1 MPTIQP
7 AAGFGVS
14 TGASAG
20 WQDWPFN
27 HQGLFVK
34 KQLFWILCKYG
45 LGLGLLGYVVWKNW
59 SYHPDGDSSKTLGL
73 VTALDKPIHFLPLII
88 GLVLC
93 SASVLLTFVRWFIL
107 VRAQGLP
114 FTLPNAIRL
123 GLIGTYLN
131 TFLPGSVGGDI
142 IKATYIAREQNRR
155 TVAVATVLID
165 RGIGLTGLFWLV
177 AVVGSSFWAGGYLE
191 QMVSD
196 PAAAQT
202 LEFIVSVALGL
213 MAASLAF
220 WILLGF
226 LPQRRADKFAWR
238 LGRIPKI
245 GHSLA
250 EFWRA
255 VWMYRCRGKS
265 VAIAILLAMIG
276 HVGFVLTFYCAALTL
291 NRPDEVPSLQTH
303 FLLVPVGMSIQAG
316 FPAPGGVGGG
326 EVAFGELYKR
336 VNYPFDRAVLAS
348 LTKRVMDWILAFTGY
363 LVYLRMRPAL
373 RASAE
378 QARKEALALPN
389 PPPSTNGSLGHPT
402 LSPSGVSDN
411 IKNTAL

>member
-1 MPTIQP
+1 MPTNRP
-7 AAGFGVS
+7 AAGFGVV
-14 TGASAG
+14 TGAG
-20 WQDWPFN
+20 VRRRDWPF
-27 HQGLFVK
+27 HDQGLFVK

-45 LGLGLLGYVVWKNW
+45 LGLGLLGYVIRNYW
-59 SYHPDGDSSKTLGL
+59 SYPAPNDPTKTMGL
-73 VTALDKPIHFLPLII
+73 VTALDKPIHVLPLLI
-88 GLVLC
+88 GLVIC
-93 SASVLLTFVRWFIL
+93 SASVFLTFVRWFIL

-142 IKATYIAREQNRR
+142 IKATFIAREQSRR

-165 RGIGLTGLFWLV
+165 RGIGLTALFWLV
-177 AVVGSSFWAGGYLE
+177 AVVGGFFWAGGYLE

-196 PAAAQT
+196 PAT

-213 MAASLAF
+213 MAASLVF
-220 WILLGF
+220 WFLLGF

-265 VAIAILLAMIG
+265 VALAILLAMIG
-276 HVGFVLTFYCAALTL
+276 HVGFVLSFYCAALTL
-291 NRPDEVPSLQTH
+291 NRPNEVPSLQTH
-303 FLLVPVGMSIQAG
+303 FLLVPVGKSIQAG

-336 VNYPFDRAVLAS
+336 VNYPFDRGVLAC
-348 LTKRVMDWILAFTGY
+348 LTQRVMDWILAFTGY

-378 QARKEALALPN
+378 QARKEALTLPH
-389 PPPSTNGSLGHPT
+389 PPPSANGAAGHLAPACPGATDDRTNTP
-402 LSPSGVSDN
+402 V
-411 IKNTAL
+411 